1 MVASCA
7 DSLAHD
13 ADRAINEYTKCI
25 DMDPNFFQA
34 LVNAGVMHDENGDL
48 VLAEKSYLR
57 ALEINP
63 DHGML
68 LNNLAVVVL
77 KRGRSGSAEIS
88 RESFALSEDH
98 PSIRL
103 TYQRSLRAVAKW
115 LSNEGV
121 EIEVEGGVVVKKKKP
136 LEALN
141 LFFKVSSQLV

>member
-1 MVASCA
+1 M
-7 DSLAHD
+7 
-13 ADRAINEYTKCI
+13 
-25 DMDPNFFQA
+25 
-34 LVNAGVMHDENGDL
+34 
-48 VLAEKSYLR
+48 
-57 ALEINP
+57 
-63 DHGML
+63 
-68 LNNLAVVVL
+68 VVL
-77 KRGRSGSAEIS
+77 KRGRFREALKLAE
-88 RESFALSEDH
+88 RSFALSEDH